1 MGGAIAGIVVTHG
14 NLAEALI
21 RTAEVIVGKQEDV
34 SAIAGADLNDEEI
47 IKRIREIVT
56 GRPDGRAL
64 VFVDFFGGSCCTN
77 SQRAAVGSPGVRI
90 ISGVNLP
97 MLLDFAT
104 KRRTMGFDEMVEHL
118 IRRGRESIKLVVL

>member
-1 MGGAIAGIVVTHG
+1 MA
-14 NLAEALI
+14 
-21 RTAEVIVGKQEDV
+21 
-34 SAIAGADLNDEEI
+34 
-47 IKRIREIVT
+47 

-77 SQRAAVGSPGVRI
+77 SQRAAAGGTGVRI

-104 KRRTMGFDEMVEHL
+104 KRRTAGFDEMVDHL
-118 IRRGRESIKLVVL
+118 IRRGRESIKLVDL